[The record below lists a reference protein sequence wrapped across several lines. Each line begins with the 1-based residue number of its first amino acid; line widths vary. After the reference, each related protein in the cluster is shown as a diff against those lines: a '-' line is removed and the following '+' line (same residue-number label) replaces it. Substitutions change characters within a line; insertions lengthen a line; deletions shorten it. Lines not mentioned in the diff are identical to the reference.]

1 MPSDRQAGFTLVE
14 LMITLAVLAVL
25 LAIGLPNFQQSLRNN
40 RVATTT
46 NDMIAAI
53 SLARSEAIRNTRGG
67 AICASED
74 GLTCG
79 DDWSLGWIVWRDG
92 NANGT
97 PQANEIVRF
106 TQGNPRMVVTG
117 PDAPVVFDARGRVN
131 APVDI
136 TVRPHECGSSPML
149 RTLSIG
155 VTGQVRKQAPGVCS

>member
-1 MPSDRQAGFTLVE
+1 MPPVRQAGFTLVE

-67 AICASED
+67 AICASAN
-74 GLTCG
+74 GTTCIA
-79 DDWSLGWIVWRDG
+79 DWSQGWIVWRDG
-92 NANGT
+92 DGNGV
-97 PQANEIVRF
+97 PGAGEIVRY
-106 TQGNPRMVVTG
+106 THGNPRMVVTG
-117 PDAPVVFDARGRVN
+117 PGTPVRFDARGRVN
-131 APVDI
+131 APVNI
-136 TVRPHECGSSPML
+136 TVRPEDCGSSPML

-155 VTGQVRKQAPGVCS
+155 ATGQVRKQAPGACS